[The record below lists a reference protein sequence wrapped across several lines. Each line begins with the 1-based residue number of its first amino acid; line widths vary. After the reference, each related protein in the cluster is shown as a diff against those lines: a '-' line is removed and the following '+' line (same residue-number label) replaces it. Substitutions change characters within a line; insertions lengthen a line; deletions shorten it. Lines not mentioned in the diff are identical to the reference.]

1 MKDVILFYD
10 CNFILL
16 TWSRAFVSTDDI
28 VGGNQY
34 DSLIYND
41 DFEQETIQWKLTDL
55 WKASPCGVTF
65 CFKLV
70 CRATCPIIIAW
81 SSAL

>member
-1 MKDVILFYD
+1 MMKDVILFHD

-41 DFEQETIQWKLTDL
+41 DFEQETIQ
-55 WKASPCGVTF
+55 
-65 CFKLV
+65 
-70 CRATCPIIIAW
+70 
-81 SSAL
+81 

>member
-1 MKDVILFYD
+1 MMKDVILFYD

-41 DFEQETIQWKLTDL
+41 DFEQE
-55 WKASPCGVTF
+55 
-65 CFKLV
+65 
-70 CRATCPIIIAW
+70 PIE
-81 SSAL
+81 

>member
-1 MKDVILFYD
+1 MKDVILFHD

-16 TWSRAFVSTDDI
+16 NWSRAFVSTDDI

-41 DFEQETIQWKLTDL
+41 DFEQETIQWKL
-55 WKASPCGVTF
+55 SE
-65 CFKLV
+65 LV
-70 CRATCPIIIAW
+70 NQQLDHW
-81 SSAL
+81 MLMNKQN

>member
-41 DFEQETIQWKLTDL
+41 DFEQETIQWKL
-55 WKASPCGVTF
+55 SE
-65 CFKLV
+65 LV
-70 CRATCPIIIAW
+70 NQQLDHW
-81 SSAL
+81 MLMNKQN